1 MLHMKR
7 PYNKEHWQQTA
18 NTLLM
23 DKSMPS
29 SALESAYI
37 ALRRDDPTLAE
48 LCKEEAK
55 RRRRWEYTDN
65 KKAQG

>member
-1 MLHMKR
+1 MKL
-7 PYNKEHWQQTA
+7 PYDKEHWQQTA
-18 NTLLM
+18 EAFLS
-23 DKSMPS
+23 DRSISS

-37 ALRRDDPTLAE
+37 ALRRDDPNLAE

>member
-1 MLHMKR
+1 
-7 PYNKEHWQQTA
+7 
-18 NTLLM
+18 M